1 MEKKTKTKIQWIL
14 VLGTACTW
22 FGQHCGAGFASGAQ
36 VTKYFAT
43 SGWKSIFMTLIPF
56 VILGVVMYLMSE
68 YVRRTGARGYKD
80 VALNL
85 YSQNSAVGRVMLF
98 VWDISLLLNIFI
110 SGGAVVAGCSTLL
123 NQTLGIPYVL
133 ASVLFAS
140 VVALICMFG
149 AKVMARISL
158 GIVSVLIAAL
168 CIVAFALLSK
178 NWSYLG
184 EILGQRQTFGASST
198 LTLTNTIFYVGI
210 GSTFIVP
217 LTSMACEFKSK
228 QDSKVMAISGAL
240 MNGLTLLFVT
250 LAVLTGM
257 PAAMDSNLPVL
268 DMLNANFSSTG
279 PLAIVYQL
287 ALFLAYLTM
296 ADVFAAIQRYGAVIN
311 KKGKFNQAIVD
322 GILCV
327 LFLLCAILIAQFGLK
342 ALVDKGYK
350 IQSFLRIPLYVVCT
364 LIFVPIRLHQM
375 KKKKRLAVQDAQEEA

>member
-1 MEKKTKTKIQWIL
+1 
-14 VLGTACTW
+14 
-22 FGQHCGAGFASGAQ
+22 
-36 VTKYFAT
+36 
-43 SGWKSIFMTLIPF
+43 
-56 VILGVVMYLMSE
+56 
-68 YVRRTGARGYKD
+68 
-80 VALNL
+80 
-85 YSQNSAVGRVMLF
+85 
-98 VWDISLLLNIFI
+98 
-110 SGGAVVAGCSTLL
+110 
-123 NQTLGIPYVL
+123 
-133 ASVLFAS
+133 
-140 VVALICMFG
+140 
-149 AKVMARISL
+149 
-158 GIVSVLIAAL
+158 
-168 CIVAFALLSK
+168 
-178 NWSYLG
+178 
-184 EILGQRQTFGASST
+184 
-198 LTLTNTIFYVGI
+198 
-210 GSTFIVP
+210 
-217 LTSMACEFKSK
+217 
-228 QDSKVMAISGAL
+228 MAISGAL